1 MNRPECPAD
10 LYALT
15 VLKQFGD
22 IGECEGM
29 IRLKWILHREL
40 SIQMDEDEFTLRITR
55 EKNKTL

>member
-22 IGECEGM
+22 VGEWKGA
-29 IRLKWILHREL
+29 IRVKWILHREL
-40 SIQMDEDEFTLRITR
+40 SIQMDEYEFKIRVSR